1 MAQDDAV
8 VGVAVGQLKLII
20 ELQNE
25 LRAIEWAGAIGM
37 HREVRHRL
45 ISEKI
50 WYAFQLLKAFDGQR
64 PVELPEKEKNAG
76 VNGIGRFGRI
86 AQQALVAR
94 DLAIA
99 QIKSRRVVIA

>member
-25 LRAIEWAGAIGM
+25 LRAIERTGAIGM

-45 ISEKI
+45 ISEEI
-50 WYAFQLLKAFDGQR
+50 RRAVELLKPFHGQR
-64 PVELPEKEKNAG
+64 PVEFPEKEKNAG
-76 VNGIGRFGRI
+76 VYGIGIFGWI

-94 DLAIA
+94 DLTIA